1 MAPLPPRPPP
11 QRAGIG
17 AGGQVPPQYGGPP
30 PQQQFQSPPNMGGY
44 GGPPPAGGMMMPPN
58 GAPPPPH
65 MMNMGMGAGS
75 PSGPPPPMMM
85 GGGQGQLP
93 AGPMPS
99 SAGGVPAHTTLFIGT
114 ISAGVSDMWLHQL
127 LQACGQLRSLKRVN
141 ASFGFAEFVDPESVL
156 RALAVLTGQELPPQG
171 AANVDNPAAKKKLT
185 VRADEKTR
193 QFLDKYEQER
203 VQTDSDE
210 SMEQTARASVESI
223 LAQMADPANSHM
235 AEAKPS
241 YDVPSHLKDL
251 PPEELPEEHRG
262 SVLSEIDKFRQAS
275 AAREEE
281 KKRMERIQKMEK
293 MRPAGAG
300 DPGAANGRGDSS
312 MGGPNDKQSYLRPV
326 DFVGASSSQQHYRD
340 EERNLGPDERDEREE
355 ARRKEREKEETA
367 RAGAESERRYLNHE
381 RQRLSHW
388 ERELGKERA
397 EEARREKEAS
407 HLGKILSEWDQE
419 KEEAQDMFYAD
430 RSRWRRMRASLRDRE
445 NKADEEDAKLEEEE
459 KEQARIEAER
469 FLERQAKEMAE
480 LAEQQRAAGI
490 LVPGATTHAPLK
502 LNKIAAL
509 DGASNAGPGPGLA
522 APTTG
527 VLGEAEDED
536 EEGRKR
542 RSRLA
547 KIELDDDIS
556 KQQREDALR
565 QEKRTKLEEGLPS
578 DQNELLALVP
588 KWDHIDELAVERS
601 YRKLLDEGI
610 TESVGEPVPDM
621 VDELVK
627 KLRNRPTSRD
637 LVNIIEPVLEEEA
650 PPLVAKLWRI
660 VIADTYS
667 AADGL

>member
-1 MAPLPPRPPP
+1 M
-11 QRAGIG
+11 
-17 AGGQVPPQYGGPP
+17 
-30 PQQQFQSPPNMGGY
+30 QST
-44 GGPPPAGGMMMPPN
+44 
-58 GAPPPPH
+58 
-65 MMNMGMGAGS
+65 S
-75 PSGPPPPMMM
+75 I
-85 GGGQGQLP
+85 
-93 AGPMPS
+93 S
-99 SAGGVPAHTTLFIGT
+99 S
-114 ISAGVSDMWLHQL
+114 ISLKGFFHFSR
-127 LQACGQLRSLKRVN
+127 QACGQLRSLKRVN

-156 RALAVLTGQELPPQG
+156 RALAVLSGQELPPQG
-171 AANVDNPAAKKKLT
+171 ASNVDNPAAKKKLT

-193 QFLDKYEQER
+193 NFLDKYEQER

-210 SMEQTARASVESI
+210 SMEQAARASVESI
-223 LAQMADPANSHM
+223 LAQMADPANAQT
-235 AEAKPS
+235 AEVKPS

-281 KKRMERIQKMEK
+281 KKRMERIQKMER
-293 MRPAGAG
+293 MRPAPGGGGEQAG
-300 DPGAANGRGDSS
+300 YANGRGESSS
-312 MGGPNDKQSYLRPV
+312 MGGPQDRQSYLRPV
-326 DFVGASSSQQHYRD
+326 NFVGGSSSSSQQQYHR
-340 EERNLGPDERDEREE
+340 EEEQNLRPDERDEREE
-355 ARRKEREKEETA
+355 QRRKEREKEEIA
-367 RAGAESERRYLNHE
+367 RTGAESERKYLNHE

-407 HLGKILSEWDQE
+407 HLDKILSEWDQE
-419 KEEAQDMFYAD
+419 REEAQDMFYAD

-445 NKADEEDAKLEEEE
+445 SKADEEDARLEEEE
-459 KEQARIEAER
+459 KERARREAER
-469 FLERQAKEMAE
+469 FLEEQEREMAK

-490 LVPGATTHAPLK
+490 LVQGATAHAPLK
-502 LNKIAAL
+502 LNKVATL
-509 DGASNAGPGPGLA
+509 EGTSNAGAGTGLA

-547 KIELDDDIS
+547 KIELDDDDT

-565 QEKRTKLEEGLPS
+565 QEKRAKLEEGLPS
-578 DQNELLALVP
+578 SQEDLLAMLP

-627 KLRNRPTSRD
+627 TLRARPTSDD
-637 LVNIIEPVLEEEA
+637 LINIIEPVSCLCRSEY
-650 PPLVAKLWRI
+650 PYI
-660 VIADTYS
+660 CS
-667 AADGL
+667 

>member
-1 MAPLPPRPPP
+1 
-11 QRAGIG
+11 
-17 AGGQVPPQYGGPP
+17 
-30 PQQQFQSPPNMGGY
+30 
-44 GGPPPAGGMMMPPN
+44 
-58 GAPPPPH
+58 
-65 MMNMGMGAGS
+65 
-75 PSGPPPPMMM
+75 
-85 GGGQGQLP
+85 
-93 AGPMPS
+93 
-99 SAGGVPAHTTLFIGT
+99 
-114 ISAGVSDMWLHQL
+114 
-127 LQACGQLRSLKRVN
+127 
-141 ASFGFAEFVDPESVL
+141 
-156 RALAVLTGQELPPQG
+156 
-171 AANVDNPAAKKKLT
+171 
-185 VRADEKTR
+185 
-193 QFLDKYEQER
+193 
-203 VQTDSDE
+203 
-210 SMEQTARASVESI
+210 MEQTARASVESI

-293 MRPAGAG
+293 MRPGGAG

-326 DFVGASSSQQHYRD
+326 NFVGASSSSQQHYRD
-340 EERNLGPDERDEREE
+340 EEQNLGPDERDDREE
-355 ARRKEREKEETA
+355 ARRKEREKEESA

-502 LNKIAAL
+502 LTKIATL

-627 KLRNRPTSRD
+627 KLRNRPTSKD
-637 LVNIIEPVLEEEA
+637 LVNIIEPVSASSLELRSTPSLIRMGSLQVLEEEA